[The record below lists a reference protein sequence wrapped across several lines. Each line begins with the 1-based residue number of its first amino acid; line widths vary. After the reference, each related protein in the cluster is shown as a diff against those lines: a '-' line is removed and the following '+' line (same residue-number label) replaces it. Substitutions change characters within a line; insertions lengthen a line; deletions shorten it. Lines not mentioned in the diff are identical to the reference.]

1 MSEKDIVLNPY
12 SPEMRFKEYLW
23 IPMII
28 LAIAGVF
35 LLTTSVYGFFF
46 KEQQP
51 DFIKNFNDSIGNW
64 IYWTFVGGVVF
75 IVAGVWYIVDIYRSR
90 KELLEYLE
98 GDSKAKFVKNLRRIE
113 ELAHKLGSKYIEMVE
128 EKKRKWR
135 IKH

>member
-1 MSEKDIVLNPY
+1 
-12 SPEMRFKEYLW
+12 MRFKEYLW
-23 IPMII
+23 IPMILLVI
-28 LAIAGVF
+28 VGAF

-51 DFIKNFNDSIGNW
+51 EFIKNFNDSIGNW

-75 IVAGVWYIVDIYRSR
+75 IIAGIWYIVDIYRSR

-113 ELAHKLGSKYIEMVE
+113 ELAYKLGTKYIEMVE